1 MASSEPRRPLAVVDI
16 DGVLADVGHRLHFLE
31 HRPKDWDGFFAAAR
45 HDPPHAEG
53 LALAAEL
60 AAGHEVV
67 LLTGRPEKCRADT
80 EAWLAE
86 HGVDHELL
94 VMRPPG
100 NRRPAADVKVGLL
113 QLLAA
118 DRTVAVVVDDDPS
131 VIEAVQGA
139 GYTARLAHWGRPSES
154 LRQAQ
159 EVEGRT

>member
-1 MASSEPRRPLAVVDI
+1 MATSDLRRPLAVVDI

-31 HRPKDWDGFFAAAR
+31 RRPKDWASFFAAAR
-45 HDPPHAEG
+45 RDPPHPEG

-60 AAGHEVV
+60 AAGHEIV
-67 LLTGRPEKCRADT
+67 LLTGRPESCRADT
-80 EAWLAE
+80 EAWLAH

-100 NRRPAADVKVGLL
+100 NRRPAAEVKVGLL
-113 QLLAA
+113 RVLAA
-118 DRTVAVVVDDDPS
+118 DRTVGVVVDDDPS

-139 GYTARLAHWGRPSES
+139 GYASRLASWGRPSES
-154 LRQAQ
+154 LRRAQ